1 MDSDERTAAA
11 GDAHRLQPV
20 FNPSSTRGES
30 GCSRGHGAR
39 PSHSQFSSQSS
50 TVCTERV
57 VRRVLTAGAEGW
69 VTECFAVQSLRRALP
84 RRRASPA
91 RRRVA

>member
-1 MDSDERTAAA
+1 MSARPPRVTRT
-11 GDAHRLQPV
+11 V
-20 FNPSSTRGES
+20 FNPSS